1 MSQAIGRCYDLQSL
15 FIRLNKL
22 YFDSSLEL
30 EVRWSQR
37 EVPRAT
43 RKVILGRYMPADKLI
58 ILSRRLDNPRVPLYF
73 VEHVLFHEM
82 LHAVFPRDDHRMHT
96 ESFRK
101 FERMHPDYE
110 RALEWEKSSIKV
122 LFEKSQTSLPL

>member
-43 RKVILGRYMPADKLI
+43 RKVILGRYMPEDKLI
-58 ILSRRLDNPRVPLYF
+58 VLSRRLDNPRVPLYF

-122 LFEKSQTSLPL
+122 LFEKSQASLPL

>member
-15 FIRLNKL
+15 FLRLNKL
-22 YFDSSLEL
+22 YFDGSLEL

-43 RKVILGRYMPADKLI
+43 RKVILGRYMPEDKLI
-58 ILSRRLDNPRVPLYF
+58 VLSRRLDNPRVPLYF

-110 RALEWEKSSIKV
+110 RALEWEKSSMKV

>member
-15 FIRLNKL
+15 FQRLNKL
-22 YFDSSLEL
+22 YFDESLQL

-37 EVPRAT
+37 EVPKAS
-43 RKVILGRYMPADKLI
+43 RKVILGRFMPEEKLI
-58 ILSRRLDNPRVPLYF
+58 VLSRRLDNPRVPLYF

-96 ESFRK
+96 ESFKK

-110 RALEWEKSSIKV
+110 RAVQWERDSIRI
-122 LFEKSQTSLPL
+122 LFEKSQAALPL